1 MPWRTR
7 QIALYGAL
15 LAGGVAVMAF
25 LLFGPIQNFRDS
37 ERCLDAGGAWRGDP
51 PRCDTGSMH

>member
-15 LAGGVAVMAF
+15 LAGGVAVIAF
-25 LLFGPIQNFRDS
+25 VLLGHLKNFWGSD
-37 ERCLDAGGAWRGDP
+37 RCLDAGGAWLGDP
-51 PRCDTGSMH
+51 PRCDTGSTR